1 MSVSGVSSGSAA
13 AAYIPPVQ
21 QQKAAPLPPKAQ
33 GADSVSL
40 SPQAQK
46 LATDGDTAAQETQ
59 ESSIQRAS
67 EKASGIA

>member
-1 MSVSGVSSGSAA
+1 MSVSGVSSSTAA
-13 AAYIPPVQ
+13 SAYIPPAA
-21 QQKAAPLPPKAQ
+21 QQKTAPLPPKAQ

-59 ESSIQRAS
+59 ESSIQKAS
-67 EKASGIA
+67 EKVSGIS